1 MVERLCRDYGT
12 PLVPSS
18 APAAG
23 DCDLAAGG
31 ASHAAVGPLEQPLE
45 LYAFPT
51 LEQLSLATEEH
62 LRAAGFGYR

>member
-12 PLVPSS
+12 PLVPLCL
-18 APAAG
+18 PEGTPTAG
-23 DCDLAAGG
+23 EA
-31 ASHAAVGPLEQPLE
+31 PLEQQQQQQQPLE

-51 LEQLSLATEEH
+51 LEQLSAATEDQ